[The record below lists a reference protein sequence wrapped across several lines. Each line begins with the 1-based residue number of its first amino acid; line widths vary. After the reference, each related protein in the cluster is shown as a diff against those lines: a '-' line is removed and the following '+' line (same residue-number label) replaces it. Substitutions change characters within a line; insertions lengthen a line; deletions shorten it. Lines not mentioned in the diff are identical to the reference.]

1 MSAIPDFDFR
11 LANPLI
17 CNPQD
22 GPGRF
27 AVDTLHRAAS
37 TLQLFSSLIGGS
49 HDGIDEVFAD
59 EDRTFAF
66 CLQLDGIALTLR
78 AVADGLNLRSP
89 TKRSN
94 EVIIE
99 FSEMELDKLTILAC
113 RAGKSVC
120 EIIQEIVADSLRQ
133 FSPDNRKDKN

>member
-1 MSAIPDFDFR
+1 MASNTPAFDPR
-11 LANPLI
+11 TINPLI

-49 HDGIDEVFAD
+49 QDGINEVFSD
-59 EDRTFAF
+59 DDRTYAF

-78 AVADGLNLRSP
+78 AVADALGEQRQN
-89 TKRSN
+89 
-94 EVIIE
+94 
-99 FSEMELDKLTILAC
+99 DKEGA
-113 RAGKSVC
+113 
-120 EIIQEIVADSLRQ
+120 Q
-133 FSPDNRKDKN
+133 

>member
-1 MSAIPDFDFR
+1 MTSNAPAFDSR

-49 HDGIDEVFAD
+49 QDGINEVFSD
-59 EDRTFAF
+59 DDRTYAF

-78 AVADGLNLRSP
+78 AVADALGEQRQH
-89 TKRSN
+89 
-94 EVIIE
+94 
-99 FSEMELDKLTILAC
+99 DKE
-113 RAGKSVC
+113 GV
-120 EIIQEIVADSLRQ
+120 Q
-133 FSPDNRKDKN
+133 